1 MKYLNLLR
9 GLAAV
14 LLLGT
19 TAMAP
24 AHEKHGQPQFGGLV
38 QEGKTMQMEL
48 VLQPKVVSLYVSD
61 HGKAVDIKG
70 ATAQLTLLE
79 GTRRQNVKL
88 EISGAKFQATGDF
101 PTASGTKAVVLL
113 TLPGK
118 PGETVRFVLK

>member
-1 MKYLNLLR
+1 MKYLDLLR

-14 LLLGT
+14 LLLGSA
-19 TAMAP
+19 AMAP
-24 AHEKHGQPQFGGLV
+24 AHDKHDQPRFGGLV
-38 QEGKTMQMEL
+38 QEGKTVQMEL
-48 VLQPKVVSLYVSD
+48 VLQPKTVSLHVSD

-70 ATAQLTLLE
+70 ASAQLALLE
-79 GTRRQNVKL
+79 GTRRQTVKL
-88 EISGAKFQATGDF
+88 EVNGAKFQATGDF